1 MDLEGLTGAGRG
13 EQGCACT
20 GRSEGRTISKTVGGG
35 LWKWSVIYN
44 ATPTNRC
51 TAFAQGGSPEVIR
64 DEWEKGRE
72 AGQYPSIDIPNGRGK
87 TLLQLAAALNGNPES
102 IKMLVDLGAS
112 LGAGEGSNATPG
124 DLVKLNPNLSP
135 EDLATA
141 RKYLSPS

>member
-1 MDLEGLTGAGRG
+1 MEV
-13 EQGCACT
+13 
-20 GRSEGRTISKTVGGG
+20 VGY
-35 LWKWSVIYN
+35 LQRNPDEPLHSL
-44 ATPTNRC
+44 
-51 TAFAQGGSPEVIR
+51 AQGGSPEAIR
-64 DEWEKGRE
+64 DEWEKGRK

-87 TLLQLAAALNGNPES
+87 TPLQLAAALNGNPES

>member
-1 MDLEGLTGAGRG
+1 M
-13 EQGCACT
+13 
-20 GRSEGRTISKTVGGG
+20 
-35 LWKWSVIYN
+35 
-44 ATPTNRC
+44 
-51 TAFAQGGSPEVIR
+51 
-64 DEWEKGRE
+64 
-72 AGQYPSIDIPNGRGK
+72 
-87 TLLQLAAALNGNPES
+87 QLAAALNGNPES